1 MIVSAPTIWEEG
13 HLSGDRVT
21 RLAALAC
28 VLAAVLDVAIT
39 RNLSALFDFAFVLIC
54 VGMAIG
60 VRPSDFFRIGVL
72 PPILL
77 VVVCSVLAIVMRSA
91 VADKGDGFIQAVV
104 AGLAHHGVALFVGYF
119 MALAVLAVRHKVL
132 TRNTRR
138 HHPKRAGSPA
148 PARVT
153 SGVPSE

>member
-1 MIVSAPTIWEEG
+1 MSAPTIWEEG

-21 RLAALAC
+21 RLAVLAC
-28 VLAAVLDVAIT
+28 VLLVLLDVAIT
-39 RNLSALFDFAFVLIC
+39 RDLSTLFDFGFVLIC
-54 VGMAIG
+54 VGMAIA

-77 VVVCSVLAIVMRSA
+77 VSVCAVLAIVMRGA
-91 VADKGDGFIQAVV
+91 IADKGDGFVQAVV

-132 TRNTRR
+132 TTRSTRR
-138 HHPKRAGSPA
+138 HHPKRAASPA
-148 PARVT
+148 PTRVT